1 MPRRRTADEIQ
12 AQIDQLTIQRNAAR
26 EAEKSAKIKAQ
37 AKKRGQMLALIGLA
51 TIACIQATPEEE
63 KNRTLDF
70 LFSAFL
76 ERYPIETDGLTEAQ
90 KEKRQKDSDLLREA
104 LKLARKGQ
112 LK

>member
-1 MPRRRTADEIQ
+1 MPKRRTADEIQ

-70 LFSAFL
+70 LFSAFI
-76 ERYPIETDGLTEAQ
+76 ERYPAEADDLTNAQ
-90 KEKRQKDSDLLREA
+90 KEKRQKDQDLLHEA

-112 LK
+112 IK